1 MFTLLDNKYKKIL
14 VPAMVHLK
22 NNMHK
27 LLATY
32 DLDIKRIEVIIKKRC
47 KNNGHILFHNQ

>member
-22 NNMHK
+22 NSMHK

-32 DLDIKRIEVIIKKRC
+32 DLEQKK
-47 KNNGHILFHNQ
+47 N